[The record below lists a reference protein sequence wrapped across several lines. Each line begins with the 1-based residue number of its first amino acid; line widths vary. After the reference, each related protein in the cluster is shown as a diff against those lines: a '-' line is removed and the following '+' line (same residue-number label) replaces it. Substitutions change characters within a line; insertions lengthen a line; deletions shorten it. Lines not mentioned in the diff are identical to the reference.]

1 MSHDELREPMKA
13 TEQIRKDCE
22 VCILAGGLSSRMGRD
37 KSRLRLGR
45 KSLIGHIRA
54 TARGMGLPVRV
65 IRRDLIPRC
74 GPLGGIYTALK
85 TSRAA
90 RVLFLSCDMP
100 FVSEQLLGE
109 LLARIRPTVQG
120 LFVVQ
125 EKRVGFP
132 FVLKVE
138 TLGQLEELQARRQ
151 FSLQALARTL
161 KAETLAPKLPQA
173 GELMNVNTPADWAR
187 ARNLWR
193 KLSGT
198 EQITRRAAVG

>member
-1 MSHDELREPMKA
+1 MKA
-13 TEQIRKDCE
+13 AEQIRNACE

-45 KSLIGHIRA
+45 KSLIGHLRA
-54 TARGMGLPVRV
+54 TARRIGLSVRV
-65 IRRDLIPRC
+65 IRKDLVPRC
-74 GPLGGIYTALK
+74 GPSGGIYTALK

-90 RVLFLSCDMP
+90 MVLFLSCDMP
-100 FVSEQLLGE
+100 FVSEQLLQE
-109 LLARIRPTVQG
+109 LLARITPTAQG

-138 TLGQLEELQARRQ
+138 TLGPLERLQARRQ
-151 FSLQALARTL
+151 FSLQSLARTL
-161 KAETLAPKLPQA
+161 KAETLAPKLCRA
-173 GELMNVNTPADWAR
+173 DELLNVNTPADWAR
-187 ARNLWR
+187 ACNLWR

-198 EQITRRAAVG
+198 ERITRRAAVG